1 VVLGR
6 SSHTLEARAI
16 LMDRYGLL
24 HRIPRPATPPA
35 TVFSADG
42 YFSTNVNSVSGRASI
57 DSVVRNGE
65 NGEME
70 RGGSASVGDS
80 TPAAHA

>member
-1 VVLGR
+1 MVLGR
-6 SSHTLEARAI
+6 SSHTLVSRAI
-16 LMDRYGLL
+16 LIDRYGLL

-42 YFSTNVNSVSGRASI
+42 YFSTDVNSVSGRASI

-70 RGGSASVGDS
+70 RSAATSVGES
-80 TPAAHA
+80 TPTAHA